1 MKLRDFWVF
10 LFPLLFIPSVGTT
23 ATDFGNVTTF
33 DYVLPIYTLVVMLV
47 GFQSER
53 LLIDQIRIPG
63 ILFLAWALASIL
75 SIPVR
80 YETGTEQ
87 QVLFSGVKWGKV
99 VLSGLAGYFTV
110 RAISKL
116 PARSY
121 FDWAVLAAGLIV
133 GITAYTSGGEVRFEK
148 LSTGAVGY
156 MHGNGVAV
164 LIALPLVY
172 LFALY
177 SAGHGTQLWRVAVL
191 PAVGIMMLAIFYTGG
206 RGGMVG
212 ALAGLLYIQLRRG
225 FDFRALLGV
234 AAAIGLGIYAYQEIP
249 SFTHEVD
256 NFLYGGERELVVG
269 ATEEEQ
275 LALHDGGRFGLW
287 MNQAPRLLLQ
297 PLFGSGFYHR
307 SLETTYYIV
316 GAHNQWIQYTLETGI
331 VGGLILLTILSRL
344 WRLTG
349 AAVVKQINF
358 EMPIHAHLVTVLACG
373 MSGEYF
379 YGSPHL
385 ISIFALWA
393 PVGSIILRQKVV
405 DGKTVTVA
413 DVAHLADAVAVPAA
427 PNPESFDGT
436 PARARADRA
445 DARPDLRHVRPPRIA
460 ARRLRAMGEA

>member
-33 DYVLPIYTLVVMLV
+33 DYVLPVYTVAVALAA
-47 GFQSER
+47 FRSER
-53 LLIDQIRIPG
+53 TLIDQIRVPG

-87 QVLFSGVKWGKV
+87 QLLFSGVKWGKV
-99 VLSGLAGYFTV
+99 VLSTLAGYFTV
-110 RAISKL
+110 KAVSTL

-121 FDWAVLAAGLIV
+121 FDWAVLVAGLVV
-133 GITAYTSGGEVRFEK
+133 GISAYTSGGEVRFER
-148 LSTGAVGY
+148 LSTGAAIGY

-164 LIALPLVY
+164 LLALPLVY

-177 SAGHGTQLWRVAVL
+177 SAGHGTQLWRTSVL

-206 RGGMVG
+206 RGGMLG
-212 ALAGLLYIQLRRG
+212 ALAGLFYIQLRRG
-225 FDFRALLGV
+225 FDARALLGV
-234 AAAIGLGIYAYQEIP
+234 AAAIGMGVYAYSEIP

-256 NFLYGGERELVVG
+256 NALYGGEKELVVG
-269 ATEEEQ
+269 ATDEEQ
-275 LALHDGGRFGLW
+275 LALHDGGRVGLW
-287 MNQAPRLLLQ
+287 LNQAPRLLLQ

-331 VGGLILLTILSRL
+331 IGGIFLFTFLARL
-344 WRLTG
+344 WRLAG

-358 EMPIHAHLVTVLACG
+358 EMPVHAHLVTVIACG

-385 ISIFALWA
+385 ISVFAFWA
-393 PVGSIILRQKVV
+393 PVGSIILRQQIV
-405 DGKTVTVA
+405 DGKPVTVA
-413 DVAHLADAVAVPAA
+413 DVAHLADAVAAPPAT
-427 PNPESFDGT
+427 NPETYDGT
-436 PARARADRA
+436 PAQVRADPR
-445 DARPDLRHVRPPRIA
+445 RNLRHVRPPRVA
-460 ARRLRAMGEA
+460 TRRLRAMGEA